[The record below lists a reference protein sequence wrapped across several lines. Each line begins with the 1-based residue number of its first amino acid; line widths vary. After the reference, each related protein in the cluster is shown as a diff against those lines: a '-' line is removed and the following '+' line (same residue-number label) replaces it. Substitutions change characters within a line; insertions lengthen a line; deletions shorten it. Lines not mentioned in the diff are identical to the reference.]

1 MGCVVQFAEE
11 LCWKRRDEDCFASS
25 PERTSVLHSGWEGER
40 EGGREGFD
48 FTSVVPSQRLVEDLE
63 YYELA
68 HKAAGKLLTLLHS
81 HISPL
86 FQHGYSLFHHGFPLF
101 HHGGVFALSDHR
113 RCSCQQCV

>member
-68 HKAAGKLLTLLHS
+68 HKAAGKLPTLTYLPSLSTWLLS
-81 HISPL
+81 LSPWL
-86 FQHGYSLFHHGFPLF
+86 PSLSSWWRVCPL
-101 HHGGVFALSDHR
+101 
-113 RCSCQQCV
+113 